1 MATVLVHGV
10 SDDGKVDEG
19 VLQTGIL
26 LFKSV
31 RHNQDQEKVYKLCCG
46 PLREDVFDETRT
58 FFFDKSSEAFDHLL
72 FCCEGL

>member
-1 MATVLVHGV
+1 MAAVLVHGV

-31 RHNQDQEKVYKLCCG
+31 RHNQDQKEVYELRCS
-46 PLREDVFDETRT
+46 PLREDMFYKTRI